1 MIEATSL
8 TAASPFAGAA
18 LGAIPR
24 GIASPSAAP
33 PGLQGFTAMVREAS
47 STALAT
53 IREGDVMAQKA
64 MTGEVSTQKVVEAI
78 LSMESSVRTIVTIRD
93 KMVEAYQEIL
103 RMPV

>member
-8 TAASPFAGAA
+8 ATPSPFAPGA
-18 LGAIPR
+18 LGALPR
-24 GIASPSAAP
+24 GLASPATP
-33 PGLQGFTAMVREAS
+33 PGLQGFSAMVREAS